1 MFQRFEPR
9 IDKKLGQSMQSSVLY
24 MSPTDGKARPTDVQA
39 AMAVNLELIARRQ
52 DTEAFRDVFDHFVPR
67 LKSFMIRKGADAT
80 LAEEL
85 AQETMLMIW
94 RKSGLYSSVKGT
106 VTTWIFTI
114 ARNLRIDRIRRES
127 SQQFTDLDDYDA
139 PSDDPGSDDQ
149 LILMQQ
155 QTKVRRAL
163 TELPEEQKE
172 IIHMSYILDMP
183 QSEIADRLGLP
194 LGTVKSRMRLAYRKL
209 QKSLEGTL

>member
-9 IDKKLGQSMQSSVLY
+9 IDKKLGQSMQAAVLY
-24 MSPTDGKARPTDVQA
+24 MSPTDGKARPTGVQA